1 MPAMSPY
8 KASVQK
14 DFDTQRGL
22 ATSAEN
28 ANLQMRRDALARRQA
43 ALGGGPGGAF
53 IKAEQNEMNQSA
65 DRIGA
70 ANAQIG
76 AAQNAEMR
84 RIDELE
90 QAQRI
95 QREQFNKQ
103 HGLATQQFQFQK
115 DQFGKQ
121 FDLANQQ
128 FALDKDKYANANNQW
143 QSTFDFTKGQT
154 DLENRETSRQNLL
167 ATLSNLKTMGY
178 RPEQVGQIMN
188 ALGFDYK
195 TLGIDPSL
203 LGIEDVTVNNDSRT
217 IWTGSGSTQKNAGT
231 TNNAKSTSSYKTTF
245 GNSRK

>member
-28 ANLQMRRDALARRQA
+28 SNLQMRRDALARRQA

-95 QREQFNKQ
+95 QREQFDKQ
-103 HGLATQQFQFQK
+103 HGLASQQFQFQK

-128 FALDKDKYANANNQW
+128 FALDKDKYANANKQW

-154 DLENRETSRQNLL
+154 DFENLETQRQNLFSTL
-167 ATLSNLKTMGY
+167 ANAKTLGWTPDM
-178 RPEQVGQIMN
+178 VGKV
-188 ALGFDYK
+188 LGSFNFDWNE
-195 TLGIDPSL
+195 LGIDPAI
-203 LGIEDVTVNNDSRT
+203 LGIQGLTVAKPVEQKPMQNT
-217 IWTGSGSTQKNAGT
+217 AGFGPGSQPRARGG
-231 TNNAKSTSSYKTTF
+231 
-245 GNSRK
+245 R